1 MEHKELKSPVG
12 KKASVIWEAYQQV
25 LAELKQKESVP
36 NTLAVSAKERT
47 DSALAVAES
56 VDAEKIAHEL
66 AGLGEGLKHACEVYQ
81 DLKHAIDTKKDE
93 LEAVHDLEVEVNSL
107 VAVVA
112 AKDRLVK
119 ERAEEASRILQEA
132 IEQGREITDRA
143 QQKADELAK
152 GAQEAWEKQEQE
164 RQRAM
169 EVWKYEFGRKK
180 KAAEDA
186 ANDEINERI
195 KKLLEREALQDKLE
209 QENVALKANLDSMDE
224 AVEGKIAAAVAV
236 ALADA
241 KRSFDAQKGF
251 IERDYK
257 GKIEVLQS
265 KNEGLVYQVED
276 LIRRLDK
283 AEARIQ
289 EANAKVTEIA
299 TGALRAGADR
309 ETIARVAEVAAGS
322 QSKK

>member
-36 NTLAVSAKERT
+36 NTTVAAAQERT
-47 DSALAVAES
+47 ANALAVADT
-56 VDAEKIAHEL
+56 VDVEKIAHEL
-66 AGLGEGLKHACEVYQ
+66 AGLGEGLKEAREVYQ
-81 DLKHAIDTKKDE
+81 NLQRAIDTKRAE
-93 LEAVHDLEVEVNSL
+93 LTDVHNLEVEVNSL
-107 VAVVA
+107 VAVVETKDA
-112 AKDRLVK
+112 LVRERTEQAKTIL
-119 ERAEEASRILQEA
+119 EEASV
-132 IEQGREITDRA
+132 RA
-143 QQKADELAK
+143 QEIEGEAQKRADELRGKAV
-152 GAQEAWEKQEQE
+152 AAWEEEKQR
-164 RQRAM
+164 RQRDID
-169 EVWKYEFGRKK
+169 VWEYEFSRKK
-180 KAAEDA
+180 RSAEDEA
-186 ANDEINERI
+186 SDEINARMRS
-195 KKLLEREALQDKLE
+195 LAEREALQDRLE

-224 AVEGKIAAAVAV
+224 VVEGKIAAAVAV